1 MQRRFVVAALAALP
15 VALWASGALA
25 DQSPV
30 PPAPIEAK
38 EVTITLSGA
47 KCPDLPKDVVV
58 TGTGSSRTYDNTS
71 TDASGVTHLN
81 TTTVVSGNAT
91 DNKGGK
97 YWFDYQNTLV
107 ASFTTLPFVG
117 VTTDHFDL
125 VRKRVG
131 GGVHT
136 FFVANL
142 TVTGE
147 GPNDFQIQPLQVRG
161 FPIDFTTGEAQCDP
175 L

>member
-1 MQRRFVVAALAALP
+1 MQKRFVVAVLAALP
-15 VALWASGALA
+15 LALGASGALA
-25 DQSPV
+25 DQNPV
-30 PPAPIEAK
+30 PPAPVGVK
-38 EVTITLSGA
+38 DVTFKLSGA

-81 TTTVVSGNAT
+81 KITVISGNAT

-97 YWFDYQNTLV
+97 YWFDYQDTLV
-107 ASFTTLPFVG
+107 ASFTALPFVG
-117 VTTDHFDL
+117 VFTDHFDL

-131 GGVHT
+131 GGVHA

-147 GPNDFQIQPLQVRG
+147 GPNDFQIQPVQVRG
-161 FPIDFTTGEAQCDP
+161 FPIDFSTGDAQCDP